1 MVALVTFNP
10 RPRIERVPLA
20 NDQFCYVIDDA
31 VLEPERLVAF
41 AAANAEAFHSVN
53 YNAYPGILLPTPGQI
68 SVALNEFFLQHIR
81 RLFDARRIVQMHS
94 RLALVTLA
102 PQSLRPWQTLCHC
115 DSVGIEPR
123 HSIQASVLYLFRDAG
138 MGGTSFYEATR
149 PAREIA
155 MLFHDANT
163 LSPEMF
169 EQKNALGRGYMLT
182 SNRYFR
188 GHHCTGKTQRRS
200 AGRPPDVEW
209 VLHLPPQC
217 GLKGHGDVN
226 SSSFFARER
235 MTVLQSAKTG
245 VGTTFALSSDTL
257 VHDVILACTRND

>member
-188 GHHCTGKTQRRS
+188 QIASVPAKWNRLIFYDGAVLHSGDIIAPEKLS
-200 AGRPPDVEW
+200 ADPLAGR
-209 VLHLPPQC
+209 LTLN
-217 GLKGHGDVN
+217 G
-226 SSSFFARER
+226 FFTCR
-235 MTVLQSAKTG
+235 
-245 VGTTFALSSDTL
+245 
-257 VHDVILACTRND
+257 RNAA